1 MTKLFECQV
10 SFTYDTDNPAE
21 AAKQFIA
28 NIQANPNW
36 YVSVKDIDTGEKFT
50 VDTETGEVEPE

>member
-1 MTKLFECQV
+1 MKNKHYECLV
-10 SFTYDTDNPAE
+10 SFSYDAKNPVE

-36 YVSVKDIDTGEKFT
+36 YVQVREIKTGKAVI
-50 VDTETGEVEPE
+50 VDTKTSKIE